1 MKFYTSIVYFS
12 CFILLLSCNNK
23 IEKKESRKPNVII
36 ILTDD
41 QGWGDLSF
49 HGNTNLSTP
58 NIDAIAYEGA
68 VMENFFVQPV
78 CSPTRAELLTGQYFP
93 RLGVYATSA
102 GGERMNLGVPT
113 IAEIFKS
120 SGYQTGAYG
129 KWHNG
134 MQPPYHPNSRGF
146 DDFYGFCS
154 GHWGNYFSPM
164 LEHNG
169 KIVNGDGFL
178 VDDLIDH
185 GITFINQN
193 KDQPF
198 LLYLPLN
205 TPHSPMQSPD
215 EYWHRFKDKELQMKY
230 HGTEEED
237 EQFTKAALAMV
248 ENIDWNVGRL
258 NKHLKSV
265 GLEENTIVVFM
276 SDNGP
281 NEWRWNGDLRGKKG
295 STDEGGVKSPFFIK
309 WPNKIAANSSSNQI
323 MGSIDLLPTLSSLAN
338 VALADT
344 IKYDGINLSDKL
356 LNSEH
361 PVKDRAIYNHWNGKT
376 SLRTQRYRLDQDNR
390 LYDMVSDRGQTND
403 ISTEQV
409 HIKDSLVLLKTNWE
423 KEVNVS
429 IESEE
434 QNFGSNLLI
443 GEIDKKLKP
452 KQKRPFPIGAKGY
465 PYTQLPA
472 RDGIAHGTIKRS
484 NRWPND
490 SFYMNWTSVNDSITW
505 EVNVLESGTFEVFLY
520 YTCKTEDVGTILE
533 LTFKDSKITQK
544 IIDVHDP
551 PLIGKDK
558 DRSPR
563 MESYVK
569 DFKPIRLGE
578 FHIAKGEGI
587 LALKAKSIPGNSSI
601 DFRLLNFKRMN
612 ITE

>member
-1 MKFYTSIVYFS
+1 MKTNKHLLFFSLLVAFYS
-12 CFILLLSCNNK
+12 CTTQT
-23 IEKKESRKPNVII
+23 KKVFEKPNVII

-49 HGNTNLSTP
+49 NGNTNLSTP

-102 GGERMNLGVPT
+102 GGERMNVGVPT
-113 IAEIFKS
+113 IAEIFKK
-120 SGYQTGAYG
+120 SGYQTAAYG

-169 KIVNGDGFL
+169 KITKGEGFL
-178 VDDLIDH
+178 VDDLVNH
-185 GITFINQN
+185 GIDFISKN
-193 KDQPF
+193 KKEPF
-198 LLYLPLN
+198 FLYLPLN

-215 EYWHRFKDKELQMKY
+215 EYWAKFENKQLIKKY
-230 HGTEEED
+230 QGSEEED

-258 NKHLKSV
+258 NTYLEKS
-265 GLEENTIVVFM
+265 GLQENTIVIFM

-281 NEWRWNGDLRGKKG
+281 NGWRWNGNMRGKKG

-309 WPNKIAANSSSNQI
+309 WPKKIIASSTSNQI
-323 MGSIDLLPTLSSLAN
+323 MSSIDLLPTLSSLAN
-338 VALADT
+338 ISLADS
-344 IKYDGINLSDKL
+344 IKLDGIDLSKNLLHKEYPL
-356 LNSEH
+356 
-361 PVKDRAIYNHWNGKT
+361 KDRIVYNHWNGNT
-376 SLRTQRYRLDQDNR
+376 SIRTQRYRLDQENR
-390 LYDMVSDRGQTND
+390 LYDMEVDNAQKND
-403 ISTEQV
+403 ISSELAF
-409 HIKDSLVLLKTNWE
+409 IKDSLVNLKTNWE
-423 KEVNVS
+423 KEVRVAVLATE
-429 IESEE
+429 ESS
-434 QNFGSNLLI
+434 SNLLP
-443 GEIDKKLKP
+443 GEISKSIKP
-452 KQKRPFPIGAKGY
+452 KEKRLFPIGAKDF
-465 PYTQLPA
+465 PFTQLPA

-490 SFYMNWTSVNDSITW
+490 SFYTNWTSINDSITW
-505 EVNVLESGTFEVFLY
+505 DVNVLESGTFEVFIY
-520 YTCKTEDVGTILE
+520 YTCKTEDVGTELE
-533 LTFKDSKITQK
+533 LIFNASKITRK
-544 IIDVHDP
+544 IIEAHDP
-551 PLIGKDK
+551 PLIGEEK

-569 DFKPIRLGE
+569 DFKPIKLGE
-578 FHIAKGEGI
+578 FHLNKGEGI
-587 LALKAKSIPGNSSI
+587 LTLRANSILGNSSI
-601 DFRLLNFKRMN
+601 DFRLLNFRRK
-612 ITE
+612 